1 MTPRD
6 RGAEERKQMPI
17 KKSNEVMMEEAKTVF
32 LQRAGE
38 LWDEWQERI
47 QEVIENSE
55 GKKIN
60 VCFKASLDFS
70 ESVASV
76 DTSISFSET
85 VTDTR
90 HNDIDPPEQ
99 QQIPGT
105 ERESLVRVVPHESE
119 EEEPKPKK
127 PRKKKEAAED

>member
-1 MTPRD
+1 MP
-6 RGAEERKQMPI
+6 KQ
-17 KKSNEVMMEEAKTVF
+17 KSNEVMMDEAKAIF
-32 LQRAGE
+32 LMRAGE
-38 LWDEWQERI
+38 LWGEWSERI

-60 VCFKASLDFS
+60 LSFKASMDFS

-76 DTSISFSET
+76 DTTISFSET
-85 VTDTR
+85 VTDSR

-99 QQIPGT
+99 LQVPGT
-105 ERESLVRVVPHESE
+105 DRVSLMEDPEASDEEGPGAKFVRQSE
-119 EEEPKPKK
+119 EPTKPKK